1 MGERGR
7 SPYESR
13 GHRHHIPTTPNTGV
27 AGSIVTQPGSVAMA
41 LTDD

>member
-13 GHRHHIPTTPNTGV
+13 GHCHDHTLCIAWGRR
-27 AGSIVTQPGSVAMA
+27 VT
-41 LTDD
+41 